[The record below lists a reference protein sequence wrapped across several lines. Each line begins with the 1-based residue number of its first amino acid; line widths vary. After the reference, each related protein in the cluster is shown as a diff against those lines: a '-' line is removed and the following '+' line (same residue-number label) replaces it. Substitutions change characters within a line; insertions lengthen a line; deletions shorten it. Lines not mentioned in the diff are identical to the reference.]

1 MRRHILLA
9 ALGGVAGCSTILP
22 AGRGPL
28 SPAGQTLRVIAANG
42 AESRLHF
49 GGDGRVTARVAE
61 RAIDGQWNV
70 QQEGLCFRWG
80 NAPVEC
86 WPYLRPFERG
96 RTVTV
101 TSTRG
106 NVVRVTAL

>member
-1 MRRHILLA
+1 MRRLVLIA
-9 ALGGVAGCSTILP
+9 ATALAGCSTILP
-22 AGRGPL
+22 PGRGPL
-28 SPAGQTLRVIAANG
+28 TPAGQTLRVVAANG
-42 AESRLHF
+42 AQSRMHF
-49 GGDGRVTARVAE
+49 GDGGRVTASVGDRSLE
-61 RAIDGQWNV
+61 GEWNL
-70 QQEGLCFRWG
+70 QEEGLCFRWG
-80 NAPVEC
+80 SAPVEC